1 MTIKEIAKLAGVSI
15 STVSKIV
22 NHKDENINPKTRS
35 RVLNIVKEY
44 NYTPYG
50 GAKQLSGARNFVI
63 GVLLQSA
70 PKTNQLLNGIIECA
84 GKNGYGV
91 MVCDSLQSVDQELK
105 NITSLCRHKVDGVI
119 WEPVCANSTGC
130 ARYFSEQGIPFCAVN
145 GPDGFESKNSYRIN
159 FMKMGYFATQ
169 ALIDRRHV
177 RPGCLLKDGSA
188 RSAAVFEGFRKCLFD
203 HQISFTDTMHLCTD
217 REGWYSDIISRQL
230 SGIVSSHYDLSI
242 QLIEQL
248 DRLRYRLPYELSLVS
263 LRDDVR
269 ESLRFPGISS
279 IRIPYQEFGEFVC
292 RQLIAICEGGP
303 LPCPEFETPCTLENT
318 LTLDIPLSSRTRK
331 IVAVGSINIDVTLN
345 VDELPQPGKTIITNM
360 HSVIPGGKGANQAVG
375 AAKLGA
381 DVFLIGKVGNDYY
394 ASMIYGAMK
403 EYRVDSGG
411 ITRDPGSETGKAY
424 IHVRGDGESTIT
436 ILQGANQRLTP
447 ADIRSCF
454 RLFENAGYCL
464 LQTEIPLDAVL
475 EAAKTA
481 RRRGAK
487 TILKPATL
495 KEIDRSLMQ
504 YIDIFVPN
512 EQEASVLAPNSRNAE
527 EQAAHFRKMGADV
540 VIITLGH
547 RGCYL
552 EMDGCRRHFPAPAL
566 TAVDTTGAA
575 DAFIAALA
583 VYLLRGNA
591 MERSIEAASCAAGFC
606 ISRQGVIPAL
616 ADGNSLETYLKK
628 SCSDVSRE
636 QAASGK
642 QNLHSNV

>member
-22 NHKDENINPKTRS
+22 NHKDENINPNTRS
-35 RVLNIVKEY
+35 RVLSIVKEY

-50 GAKQLSGARNFVI
+50 SAKQLSGARNFVI
-63 GVLLQSA
+63 GLLLQNA
-70 PKTNQLLNGIIECA
+70 PKTNQLLNGIMECA
-84 GKNGYGV
+84 GKNGYGL
-91 MVCDSLQSVDQELK
+91 MVCDSLKNMDQELK

-119 WEPVCANSTGC
+119 WEPLSPQSADY
-130 ARYFSEQGIPFCAVN
+130 ARHFFGQDIPFCAIN
-145 GPDGFESKNSYRIN
+145 APQGFEAEYSYRID
-159 FMKMGYFATQ
+159 FMQMGYSATQ
-169 ALIDRRHV
+169 ALVDRRHV

-188 RSAAVFEGFRKCLFD
+188 RSAAVFEGFKKCLFD
-203 HQISFTDTMHLCTD
+203 HQLTFTDSMHLSSP
-217 REGWYSDIISRQL
+217 RGGWYSDIVSRRL

-292 RQLIAICEGGP
+292 RQLIAKCESRR
-303 LPCPEFETPCTLENT
+303 LPSQEFETPCKLENT

-331 IVAVGSINIDVTLN
+331 IVAVGSINMDVTLN

-360 HSVIPGGKGANQAVG
+360 HTVIPGGKGANQAVG

-381 DVFLIGKVGNDYY
+381 DVFLIGKVGNDNY
-394 ASMIYGAMK
+394 AAMIYGAMK
-403 EYRVDSGG
+403 EFQVDSSG
-411 ITRDPGSETGKAY
+411 ISREPGSETGKAY

-436 ILQGANQRLTP
+436 ILQGSNQLLTP
-447 ADIRSCF
+447 ADIRSCCHI
-454 RLFENAGYCL
+454 FENVGYCL
-464 LQTEIPLDAVL
+464 IQTEIPLAAVM
-475 EAAKTA
+475 EAAKIA
-481 RRRGAK
+481 RMGGAK

-495 KEIDRSLMQ
+495 KSVDRSLMQ

-512 EQEASVLAPNSRNAE
+512 QQEASTLAPGIRDVE
-527 EQAAHFRKMGADV
+527 GQAGYFQEMGADI
-540 VIITLGH
+540 VIVTLGQK
-547 RGCYL
+547 GCYL
-552 EMDGCRRHFPAPAL
+552 HMEGCRQYFPAPSL

-583 VYLLRGNA
+583 VYLLRGNS
-591 MERSIEAASCAAGFC
+591 MKRSIEAASCAAGFC

-616 ADGNSLETYLKK
+616 ADKNSLETCL
-628 SCSDVSRE
+628 
-636 QAASGK
+636 QAKNHSGPRD
-642 QNLHSNV
+642 